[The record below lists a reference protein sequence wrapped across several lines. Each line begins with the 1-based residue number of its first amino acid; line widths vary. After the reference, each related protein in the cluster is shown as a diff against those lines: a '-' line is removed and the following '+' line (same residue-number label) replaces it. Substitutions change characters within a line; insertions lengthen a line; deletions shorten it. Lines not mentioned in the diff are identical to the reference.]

1 MLKKLKLKNFQTHK
15 NLEIEFDEI
24 TTIIG
29 KSASGKTAVLRA
41 LNLIF
46 NNKPSGVRYITHG
59 EENSRVTLEVDGAT
73 VIRKR
78 GKNLNKFFLDKK
90 EYTAFGNDVPVDIK
104 NLLNISELNVQKQL
118 DYPLW
123 FNLSPGEISKKLNLI
138 VNLEE
143 IDESLS
149 FISTEVRK
157 VGSELSI
164 CEDRIAEAEKKIKEY
179 SWSESIFNKL
189 KKLEEVEN
197 EIEKL
202 KQELEELENLKK
214 QINSKKIKTIKTINF
229 KNTDILVKE
238 VDKLKTELKSLNYI
252 YKNITDLQKDKNSIQ
267 FELKE
272 LESKLATVKRC
283 PLCGK

>member
-15 NLEIEFDEI
+15 NMEIEFDEI

-46 NNKPSGVRYITHG
+46 NNKPSGIRYITHG
-59 EENSRVTLEVDGAT
+59 EETARVTLEVDGS
-73 VIRKR
+73 VIIRKR
-78 GKNLNKFFLDKK
+78 SKNLNKFFLDKK

-104 NLLNISELNVQKQL
+104 NLLNISELNIQKQL
-118 DYPLW
+118 DSPLW

-157 VGSELSI
+157 VGSELII
-164 CEDRIAEAEKKIKEY
+164 CEDRIIEAERKIKEFD
-179 SWSESIFNKL
+179 WSESAFNKF
-189 KKLEEVEN
+189 KKLEEEEK

-202 KQELEELENLKK
+202 KKEFEELENFKSQIISK
-214 QINSKKIKTIKTINF
+214 QVKTIKIINF

-238 VDKLKTELKSLNYI
+238 VEKLKTELKSLNYL
-252 YKNITDLQKDKNSIQ
+252 YENIIELQKDQHSIQ
-267 FELKE
+267 NELKE